1 MSDAR
6 DDLTKALRE
15 IGDELGR
22 GIESLGRL
30 AKQAG
35 EDWKRA
41 AGPLGGRSAD
51 QPVSSTPIRMIR
63 ELAALRDEGYITD
76 EEYEAKKAELL
87 ERV

>member
-6 DDLTKALRE
+6 DDLSKALRE

-41 AGPLGGRSAD
+41 AGPLGGRPD

-87 ERV
+87 ERI